1 MPGISAMA
9 QYFSIHPTHP
19 QPRLVAKVAEIVRAG
34 GVIAY
39 PTDSSYALGC
49 HVGDRDA
56 VTRIRRLREID
67 ERHPLTLV
75 CRDLSEIA
83 RYARVDDWQFR
94 MLKRGTPGGYTF
106 LLRATREVPRRL
118 VDPRRRAIGIRVP
131 EHPVALALLD
141 ALDEPLLSSSL
152 IPAGESEPMHDP
164 EAIRAA
170 YEHQLD
176 LIVDGGVCGG
186 GETTVIDLSVQPP
199 HVVREGRGPLSR
211 LGLSPRDEML
221 DALK

>member
-1 MPGISAMA
+1 MA

-19 QPRLVAKVAEIVRAG
+19 QPRLVAKVAEIVRGG

-49 HVGDRDA
+49 RVGDRAA

-106 LLRATREVPRRL
+106 LLPATREVPRRL
-118 VDPRRRAIGIRVP
+118 VDPRRRSIGIRVP

-141 ALDEPLLSSSL
+141 ELDEPLLSSSL
-152 IPAGESEPMHDP
+152 IPAGDTEPMHDP
-164 EAIRAA
+164 EIIRAQ

-176 LIVDGGVCGG
+176 LIVDSGVCGG
-186 GETTVIDLSVQPP
+186 GATTVIDLSIQPP
-199 HVVREGRGPLSR
+199 LVVREGRGELAH
-211 LGLSPRDEML
+211 LGLTTL
-221 DALK
+221 GQ